1 MKRRLLAIILGCCL
15 LFSSATAFASE
26 VENKEGGVAESQ
38 VEDIHYL
45 TEDLTRGSKKP
56 SSKASV
62 HNLGVN
68 NYNFQLTKFGYKLFT
83 DKWLTSRSG
92 KIKVNLT
99 KFKAVSSSPGAT
111 KNEITFHLYDSS
123 GRVASSTKKVYGG
136 SASKTFT
143 KVKAGKK
150 YYVAFEVPTNGNKYS
165 GSGYISD

>member
-1 MKRRLLAIILGCCL
+1 M

-143 KVKAGKK
+143 KVKASASKTFTKVKAGKK